1 MEKPEKKG
9 MRTGRTGRR
18 EAPREGFSE
27 GSVLISVIL
36 ILELLI
42 LLALST
48 LSLQKPESLKLLVY
62 RDDPGM
68 VFTLESLLLQGESAM
83 RAGLMT
89 EQEFFYESDQV
100 SGTMTM
106 SAPVSAGSAQTGGTA
121 GIACTVAITLR
132 GDYLTKCYTGEIG
145 IDAEGNY
152 WDDLLLRMS
161 ET

>member
-9 MRTGRTGRR
+9 MRREGTGRR
-18 EAPREGFSE
+18 ETVQGESSE
-27 GSVLISVIL
+27 GSVLVSVIL
-36 ILELLI
+36 ILELLV

-68 VFTLESLLLQGESAM
+68 VCTLESLLLQGERAI
-83 RAGLMT
+83 RAGQRS
-89 EQEFFYESDQV
+89 EQSFSYTCDQV
-100 SGTMTM
+100 SGTMTITP
-106 SAPVSAGSAQTGGTA
+106 SASDAASGTTFAVS
-121 GIACTVAITLR
+121 ITLQ

-145 IDAEGNY
+145 INAEGDY
-152 WDDLLLRMS
+152 REDLLLKMS

>member
-1 MEKPEKKG
+1 MEAPEKKHMG
-9 MRTGRTGRR
+9 TERTGRR
-18 EAPREGFSE
+18 DMPGDGSSE

-68 VFTLESLLLQGESAM
+68 VCTLESLLLQGE
-83 RAGLMT
+83 RAIRTGEKGERSFSYT
-89 EQEFFYESDQV
+89 CDQV
-100 SGTMTM
+100 SGTMAITPCA
-106 SAPVSAGSAQTGGTA
+106 SDTASGKTFAVS
-121 GIACTVAITLR
+121 ITLR
-132 GDYLTKCYTGEIG
+132 GDYLTKCYTGEVG

-152 WDDLLLRMS
+152 QEDLLLRMS
-161 ET
+161 EA

>member
-1 MEKPEKKG
+1 MEAPEKKEMG
-9 MRTGRTGRR
+9 RERTGRSDT
-18 EAPREGFSE
+18 PRDGSSE

-36 ILELLI
+36 VLELLI

-68 VFTLESLLLQGESAM
+68 VYTLESLLLQGERAI
-83 RAGLMT
+83 RAGERS
-89 EQEFFYESDQV
+89 EQSFSYTCDQV

-106 SAPVSAGSAQTGGTA
+106 TPFASDAASDMTFAVS
-121 GIACTVAITLR
+121 ITLR

-152 WDDLLLRMS
+152 RENLLLKMS